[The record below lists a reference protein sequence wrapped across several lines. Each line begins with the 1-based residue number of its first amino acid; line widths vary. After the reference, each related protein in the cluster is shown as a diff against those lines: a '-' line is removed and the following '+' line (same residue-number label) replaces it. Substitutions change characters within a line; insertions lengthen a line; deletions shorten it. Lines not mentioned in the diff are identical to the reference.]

1 MSRRS
6 FEHIL
11 LHVHFGLLGNNGSG
25 QWQARQQR
33 NPPAARKR
41 QYFDILVEA
50 VFMESFAVINILIL
64 SGYC

>member
-1 MSRRS
+1 MVADNGRLVSNVI
-6 FEHIL
+6 HL
-11 LHVHFGLLGNNGSG
+11 LHAS
-25 QWQARQQR
+25 A
-33 NPPAARKR
+33 